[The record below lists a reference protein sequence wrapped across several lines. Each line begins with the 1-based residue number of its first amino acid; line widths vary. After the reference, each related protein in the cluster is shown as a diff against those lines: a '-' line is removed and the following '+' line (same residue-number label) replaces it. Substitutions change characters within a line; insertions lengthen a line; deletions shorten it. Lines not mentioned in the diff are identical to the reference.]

1 MSKTKVAV
9 PSEPESGKV
18 AGVVKSARRVLEIFE
33 LFAQVQQSMTLT
45 EIARRLNYPA
55 PSALALLKSL
65 QALDF
70 MAFDPAGKTYS
81 PTMRVAMLGG
91 WIQGRVFLEGR
102 VVALMTELQER
113 TGETVML
120 GMQNDIHA
128 QYVHTVQSRRSL
140 RYFLKPGTLRPIAR
154 SAMGIVLLAQLP
166 IEVVTK
172 LVPRINDRQ
181 GPGEP
186 WVDAD
191 ELLSK
196 LAKVRRTGYAYS
208 DQLTEGI
215 SAIAV
220 PLRNDSVD
228 RPMVLG
234 LGGPTSRIKPKMQEL
249 AQLMRELIEHHM
261 SPTWRE
267 TPSERN

>member
-1 MSKTKVAV
+1 MSKTKGVV
-9 PSEPESGKV
+9 PPELEPVQS

-33 LFAQVQQSMTLT
+33 LFAEVQHSLTLT
-45 EIARRLNYPA
+45 EIARRLKYPA

-65 QALDF
+65 QALDY

-91 WIQGRVFLEGR
+91 WVQSRVFLEGA
-102 VVALMTELQER
+102 VMALMTELQER

-154 SAMGIVLLAQLP
+154 SAMGTVLLAQLP
-166 IEVVTK
+166 IEAVTK

-181 GPGEP
+181 GPAEP
-186 WVDAD
+186 RVDAD

-196 LAKVRRTGYAYS
+196 LAKVRRAGYAYS

-228 RPMVLG
+228 QPMVLG
-234 LGGPTSRIKPKMQEL
+234 LGGPTSRIKPKTQEL
-249 AQLMRELIEHHM
+249 VQLIRELIDHHLGLT
-261 SPTWRE
+261 SRS
-267 TPSERN
+267 TPSGRD

>member
-1 MSKTKVAV
+1 MPKTKGAL
-9 PSEPESGKV
+9 PSEPESSQV

-33 LFAQVQQSMTLT
+33 LFAEVQQSLTLT

-65 QALDF
+65 QALDY

-91 WIQGRVFLEGR
+91 WVQGRVFLEGT
-102 VVALMTELQER
+102 VVALMTDLQER

-154 SAMGIVLLAQLP
+154 SAMGTVLLAQLP
-166 IEVVTK
+166 IEAVTK
-172 LVPRINDRQ
+172 LIPRINDRQ
-181 GPGEP
+181 GSGEP
-186 WVDAD
+186 RVDAD

-196 LAKVRRTGYAYS
+196 LAKVRRAGYAYS

-215 SAIAV
+215 SAIAI

-228 RPMVLG
+228 QPMVLG
-234 LGGPTSRIKPKMQEL
+234 LGGPTSRIKPKTQEL
-249 AQLMRELIEHHM
+249 VQLMRELIDHHTG
-261 SPTWRE
+261 PTSRA
-267 TPSERN
+267 TPSGRD